1 MNVPLVLRRSLLIAT
16 LLATVVANPLA
27 QAVEAVTPELRYQL
41 FVQKLETK
49 QLTLDYP
56 KAIRNLDAND
66 TETQMTGLMTL
77 SATGELAAIPFIVP
91 LLDSQDRYVRVYA
104 GLALEKLVSRHALK
118 RRDDSQPMKI
128 VIKPPSPEETDLR
141 PLAWVIAKML
151 RNPED
156 SGTASY
162 AATMIGYLNLQ
173 EFKPELKQLLK
184 SRHPANQNAAKHALE
199 VMESASADPVPSR

>member
-27 QAVEAVTPELRYQL
+27 EAVTPDLRYQL

-128 VIKPPSPEETDLR
+128 VIKPPGPDDTDLR
-141 PLAWVIAKML
+141 PLAWVML
-151 RNPED
+151 RNLED